1 MACLTLLTAFSA
13 YVLLIPA
20 GPIKLFLDLM
30 DLNMNFRLQ
39 LLGIVALNV
48 GLCFAS
54 EKWAEKALVVVYQ
67 KARNWARDRRRHNGK
82 RRNNG
87 KLYKSIGDS

>member
-30 DLNMNFRLQ
+30 DLNMAFRLQ
-39 LLGIVALNV
+39 LLGIVGLNV
-48 GLCFAS
+48 GFCFAS

-67 KARNWARDRRRHNGK
+67 KARNWARQRSRNQGK
-82 RRNNG
+82 RKVNG